1 MKMHLSHTRWMDGME
16 DDERFLWGGFT
27 TGLDVNMI

>member
-1 MKMHLSHTRWMDGME
+1 MDGME